1 MPAIDNWVKPG
12 PHPSSVAPAYIG
24 GRAVGRFG
32 QTHHTPLCRRP
43 AAKRMPHLGTIRPIH
58 LHGDEIASKL
68 GSIEEA
74 VLRILVAAAS
84 KHGAT
89 AEIATHVGKVF
100 QGAGLDCDVQDVGEV
115 SDLSGY
121 EAVVLGSGVYA
132 GQWLK
137 DARKFVDDHAA
148 ALQAVR
154 VWLFSSGPLG
164 DPLQPDDED
173 AVDAD
178 GLVAAT
184 GAQDHRL
191 FAGALDKSKLGF
203 GERAIVKAVR
213 APDGDFRDWASIE
226 AWAREIVAALQ

>member
-1 MPAIDNWVKPG
+1 M
-12 PHPSSVAPAYIG
+12 
-24 GRAVGRFG
+24 
-32 QTHHTPLCRRP
+32 
-43 AAKRMPHLGTIRPIH
+43 
-58 LHGDEIASKL
+58 
-68 GSIEEA
+68 
-74 VLRILVAAAS
+74 RILVAAAS

-89 AEIATHVGKVF
+89 AEIATRI
-100 QGAGLDCDVQDVGEV
+100 GEV
-115 SDLSGY
+115 FLAAGFDCEVRDFGEASDPSRF

-164 DPLQPDDED
+164 DPLQPDDEE
-173 AVDAD
+173 AVKAD

-184 GAQDHRL
+184 GAEDHRL

-203 GERAIVKAVR
+203 AERAIVKAVR
-213 APDGDFRDWASIE
+213 APDGDYRDWVEIE
-226 AWAREIVAALQ
+226 SWAGEIAAALQPR